1 MQTLTRKLAPSRYIL
16 YGKDCARVVLNSS
29 SVLFC
34 ARARVVLNSSSS
46 SASVLLCVSQQ
57 ASCYLAMESA
67 PTHAGQPSRTP
78 QETELLYAT
87 VLQHWRRCHREGGV
101 LADALREA
109 EAECKL
115 LRAEA
120 HTATLAERRETVQ
133 AGLFRFLRGLRGLA
147 LHNAIR
153 TWTRFCT
160 AVRHR
165 CISLRHCVRSH
176 GGLTAHDALKAW
188 GASCARLTVQRSAEL
203 VRRERA
209 ALKEVEAQLEL
220 AHETER
226 ELRAHWQRKQEEEL
240 ALVAALSAQPIVLPV
255 AQLKSLPPPP
265 LAARPPPPQPPARLP
280 PLESMLASAR
290 PPAPRR
296 EQPLGVRAENLVAA
310 FRRESSA
317 AAGICERTPHTQQ
330 RRHGAA

>member
-1 MQTLTRKLAPSRYIL
+1 MEEGNRRAYMSTGQTT
-16 YGKDCARVVLNSS
+16 
-29 SVLFC
+29 
-34 ARARVVLNSSSS
+34 
-46 SASVLLCVSQQ
+46 
-57 ASCYLAMESA
+57 
-67 PTHAGQPSRTP
+67 RTP
-78 QETELLYAT
+78 QETDLLYAT

-120 HTATLAERRETVQ
+120 HTAKAECKLLRAEAQNATLAERRETVQ

-165 CISLRHCVRSH
+165 CASLRHCVSY

-188 GASCARLTVQRSAEL
+188 GASCARLAVQRSAEL

-240 ALVAALSAQPIVLPV
+240 ALVAALSAQPIVLPDE
-255 AQLKSLPPPP
+255 QLKSLPPPP

-280 PLESMLASAR
+280 PPAAPPPAVESMLAPAR

-317 AAGICERTPHTQQ
+317 AAGTCERTPHTQQ
-330 RRHGAA
+330 RRHGGEEVASHGTL

>member
-1 MQTLTRKLAPSRYIL
+1 MSTGQQT
-16 YGKDCARVVLNSS
+16 
-29 SVLFC
+29 
-34 ARARVVLNSSSS
+34 
-46 SASVLLCVSQQ
+46 
-57 ASCYLAMESA
+57 
-67 PTHAGQPSRTP
+67 RTP
-78 QETELLYAT
+78 QETDLLYAT

-120 HTATLAERRETVQ
+120 HTAKAECKLLRAEAQNATLAERRETVQ

-165 CISLRHCVRSH
+165 CALLRHCVSY

-188 GASCARLTVQRSAEL
+188 GASCARLAVQRSAEL

-226 ELRAHWQRKQEEEL
+226 ELRANWQRKQEEEL
-240 ALVAALSAQPIVLPV
+240 ALVAALSAQPIALPDE
-255 AQLKSLPPPP
+255 QLKRLPPPP

-280 PLESMLASAR
+280 PPAAPPRALESMPPPAAPPPALESMPAPAR

-317 AAGICERTPHTQQ
+317 AAGTCERTPHTQQ
-330 RRHGAA
+330 RRHGGEEVASHGTL